1 MVTWGLNPRIL
12 FVSSV
17 LKPFITD
24 MTIIK
29 IATPS
34 IIPTNEKIEMTFKKP
49 SFLLGFK
56 FLNAISLSAELNN
69 LFFYFFFNFFY
80 V

>member
-1 MVTWGLNPRIL
+1 MVKCGLNPKIL

-24 MTIIK
+24 ITIIK

-34 IIPTNEKIEMTFKKP
+34 IIPTNEKTEMTFKKP

-56 FLNAISLSAELNN
+56 FLRAINLSTELNN
-69 LFFYFFFNFFY
+69 LIFYLFFNFLK